1 MILTLANSQNVCF
14 FSTHGLR
21 ELAMGCKG
29 FFQFCELKLVDDM
42 LNFPLEFHCCVG
54 TYILFEIARTM
65 SYELLVLH

>member
-1 MILTLANSQNVCF
+1 
-14 FSTHGLR
+14 
-21 ELAMGCKG
+21 MGCKG

-54 TYILFEIARTM
+54 TYISFEIARTM